1 MTVYSIVVTQTLA
14 SPLRYYLSMIIHAD
28 MDAFY
33 ASVEIRERPEL
44 RGRPVAVGGS
54 AEGRGVIAAASYAA
68 RKFGVRSAMPTR
80 AALRRCPDLV
90 LLPVHMSLYAGVS
103 RQIHAIFARYT
114 PLIEPLSLD
123 EAFLD
128 VGASKRLFGSA
139 AVIARRIKQEVHEE
153 LGLVVSMG
161 VAPNKFLAKIA
172 SDLDKPDGFVEVAAD
187 GVQAFLDP
195 LPVSRLWG
203 VGRVTG
209 ATLQKQAIHTIADLR
224 RQPQT
229 ALRRWFGEHGQQL
242 WHLAHGIDERPVVA
256 EHEIKSISHETTFAR
271 DIADPDALRAMLLDL
286 TEQVAWRLRR
296 HGKRGRTVQIK
307 LRFDDFRTVT
317 RAHSLREATDAT
329 QAIWHTVSRLL
340 DHELVQGIPPLRLL
354 GMGVSG
360 FDEGA
365 HSRHQSDLF
374 VDATAEDMDRVTD
387 DINTRFG
394 GKVLQRARSCHKNR

>member
-1 MTVYSIVVTQTLA
+1 
-14 SPLRYYLSMIIHAD
+14 MIIHAD

-44 RGRPVAVGGS
+44 RNRPVAVGGS

-68 RKFGVRSAMPTR
+68 RKFGVRSAMPTST
-80 AALRRCPDLV
+80 ALKRCPDLV
-90 LLPVHMSLYAGVS
+90 LLPVHMSLYAEAS

-128 VGASKRLFGSA
+128 VGASERLFGSA
-139 AVIARRIKQEVHEE
+139 VVIARRIKQEVHEE

-172 SDLDKPDGFVEVAAD
+172 SDLDKPDGFVEVAVD
-187 GVQAFLDP
+187 RVQAFLDP

-209 ATLQKQAIHTIADLR
+209 ATLQKQGIHTIADLR
-224 RQPQT
+224 RQPQA

-242 WHLAHGIDERPVVA
+242 WHLAHGIDKRPVVA
-256 EHEIKSISHETTFAR
+256 EHEAKSISHETTFAR
-271 DIADPDALRAMLLDL
+271 DIADPETLRAVLLGL

-296 HGKRGRTVQIK
+296 HGKCGRTVQLK

-317 RAHSLREATDAT
+317 RARSLRDATDAT
-329 QAIWHTVSRLL
+329 QIIWHTASRLL
-340 DHELVQGIPPLRLL
+340 DRELAQGIPPLRLL

-365 HSRHQSDLF
+365 DSRQSDLF
-374 VDATAEDMDRVTD
+374 ASAATEGEAVDRIAD

-394 GKVLQRARSCHKNR
+394 GKMLQRARSYHKGR

>member
-1 MTVYSIVVTQTLA
+1 
-14 SPLRYYLSMIIHAD
+14 MIIHAD

-68 RKFGVRSAMPTR
+68 RQHGVRSAMPTG
-80 AALRRCPDLV
+80 AALKRCPDLV
-90 LLPVHMSLYAGVS
+90 LLPVRLSLYAEVS
-103 RQIHAIFARYT
+103 RQIQAIFARYT

-128 VGASKRLFGSA
+128 VSASRRLFGPA
-139 AVIARRIKQEVHEE
+139 AVIARRIKHEVREE
-153 LGLVVSMG
+153 LGLVVSTG

-203 VGRVTG
+203 VGRVTEAALRKRG
-209 ATLQKQAIHTIADLR
+209 MHTIADLR
-224 RQPQT
+224 RQPEE
-229 ALRRWFGEHGQQL
+229 ALRRQFGEHGRQL
-242 WHLAHGIDERPVVA
+242 WRLAHGIDERPVVA
-256 EHEIKSISHETTFAR
+256 EHEAKSISHETTFAR
-271 DIADPDALRAMLLDL
+271 DIDDPDTLRAVLLDL

-296 HGKRGRTVQIK
+296 HGKRGRTVQLK
-307 LRFDDFRTVT
+307 LRYDDFRTVT

-329 QAIWHTVSRLL
+329 QAIWQTVSRLL
-340 DHELVQGIPPLRLL
+340 DRELAQGIPPLRLL

-360 FDEGA
+360 LDEGA
-365 HSRHQSDLF
+365 DSDRQGDLF
-374 VDATAEDMDRVTD
+374 ASTAAEGKAVDRVAD
-387 DINTRFG
+387 DINARFG
-394 GKVLQRARSCHKNR
+394 GKVLQRARACRQGRS

>member
-1 MTVYSIVVTQTLA
+1 
-14 SPLRYYLSMIIHAD
+14 MIIHAD

-44 RGRPVAVGGS
+44 CGRPVAVGGS
-54 AEGRGVIAAASYAA
+54 AGGRGVIAAASYAA

-80 AALRRCPDLV
+80 AALKHCPDLV

-128 VGASKRLFGSA
+128 VSASERLFGPA
-139 AVIARRIKQEVHEE
+139 AVIARRIKQEVREE

-172 SDLDKPDGFVEVAAD
+172 SDLDKPDGFVEVATGA
-187 GVQAFLDP
+187 VQAFLDP

-203 VGRVTG
+203 VGWVTG
-209 ATLQKQAIHTIADLR
+209 AALQKQGIQTIAELR

-242 WHLAHGIDERPVVA
+242 WQLAHGIDERPVVA
-256 EHEIKSISHETTFAR
+256 EHEAKSISHETTFAR
-271 DIADPDALRAMLLDL
+271 DVADPDTLRAVLLDL

-296 HGKRGRTVQIK
+296 HGKRGRSVRLK

-317 RAHSLREATDAT
+317 RAHSLRDASDAT
-329 QAIWHTVSRLL
+329 QVIWHTVLRLL
-340 DHELVQGIPPLRLL
+340 DRELAQGIPALRLL
-354 GMGVSG
+354 GVGVSG
-360 FDEGA
+360 FDDGA
-365 HSRHQSDLF
+365 DSRRQSDLF
-374 VDATAEDMDRVTD
+374 ASVVADQAVDRVAD
-387 DINTRFG
+387 DINARFG
-394 GKVLQRARSCHKNR
+394 GKVLQRARSYHRGR

>member
-1 MTVYSIVVTQTLA
+1 
-14 SPLRYYLSMIIHAD
+14 MIIHAD

-44 RGRPVAVGGS
+44 RNRPVAVGGS
-54 AEGRGVIAAASYAA
+54 AEGRGVIAAASYTA
-68 RKFGVRSAMPTR
+68 RKFGVRSAMPTST
-80 AALRRCPDLV
+80 ALKRCPDLV
-90 LLPVHMSLYAGVS
+90 LLPVHMSLYAEAS

-128 VGASKRLFGSA
+128 VGASERLFGSA
-139 AVIARRIKQEVHEE
+139 VIIARRIKQEVHEE
-153 LGLVVSMG
+153 LELVVSMG

-172 SDLDKPDGFVEVAAD
+172 SDLDKPDGFVEVAVD
-187 GVQAFLDP
+187 RVQAFLDP

-209 ATLQKQAIHTIADLR
+209 ATLQKQGIHTIADLR
-224 RQPQT
+224 RQPQA
-229 ALRRWFGEHGQQL
+229 ALRRWFGKHGQQL
-242 WHLAHGIDERPVVA
+242 WHLAHGIDKRPVVA
-256 EHEIKSISHETTFAR
+256 EHEAKSISHETTFAR
-271 DIADPDALRAMLLDL
+271 DIADPETLRAVLLGL

-296 HGKRGRTVQIK
+296 HGKCGRTVQLK

-317 RAHSLREATDAT
+317 RARSLRDATDAT
-329 QAIWHTVSRLL
+329 QIIWHTASRLL
-340 DHELVQGIPPLRLL
+340 DRELAQGIPPLRLL

-365 HSRHQSDLF
+365 DSRQSDLF
-374 VDATAEDMDRVTD
+374 ASAATEGEAVDRIAD

-394 GKVLQRARSCHKNR
+394 GKMLQRARSYHKGR

>member
-1 MTVYSIVVTQTLA
+1 
-14 SPLRYYLSMIIHAD
+14 MIIHAD

-44 RGRPVAVGGS
+44 CGQPVAVGGS
-54 AEGRGVIAAASYAA
+54 AEDRGVIAAASYAA

-80 AALRRCPDLV
+80 AALKRCPDLV

-139 AVIARRIKQEVHEE
+139 AVIARRIKQEVREE
-153 LGLVVSMG
+153 LELVVSMG

-187 GVQAFLDP
+187 AVQAFLDP

-209 ATLQKQAIHTIADLR
+209 AALQKQGIHTIAELR

-242 WHLAHGIDERPVVA
+242 WHLAHGIDERPVVT
-256 EHEIKSISHETTFAR
+256 EHEAKSISHETTFAR
-271 DIADPDALRAMLLDL
+271 DVTDPDTLRAVLLDL

-296 HGKRGRTVQIK
+296 HGKCGRTVQLK

-317 RAHSLREATDAT
+317 RTHSLRDATDAT
-329 QAIWHTVSRLL
+329 QIIWHTVSRLL
-340 DHELVQGIPPLRLL
+340 DRELAQDIPPLRLL

-360 FDEGA
+360 FDDGA
-365 HSRHQSDLF
+365 DSRRQSDLF
-374 VDATAEDMDRVTD
+374 AGAAADEAVDRVAD
-387 DINTRFG
+387 DINARFG
-394 GKVLQRARSCHKNR
+394 GKVLQRARSYHKSR

>member
-1 MTVYSIVVTQTLA
+1 
-14 SPLRYYLSMIIHAD
+14 MIIHAD

-44 RGRPVAVGGS
+44 RDRPVAVGGS

-68 RKFGVRSAMPTR
+68 RQYGVRSAMPTST
-80 AALRRCPDLV
+80 ALRRCPDLV

-103 RQIHAIFARYT
+103 RQIQAIFARYT

-128 VGASKRLFGSA
+128 VRASERLFGPA
-139 AVIARRIKQEVHEE
+139 AEIARRIKREVREE
-153 LGLVVSMG
+153 LGLVVSTG

-209 ATLQKQAIHTIADLR
+209 AALQKRGIRTIADLR
-224 RQPQT
+224 RQP
-229 ALRRWFGEHGQQL
+229 AEMLRRQFGEHGQQL
-242 WHLAHGIDERPVVA
+242 WRLAHGIDERPVVA
-256 EHEIKSISHETTFAR
+256 EHEAKSISHETTFAR
-271 DIADPDALRAMLLDL
+271 DIADPDILRAVLLDL

-296 HGKRGRTVQIK
+296 HGKRGRTVQLK

-317 RAHSLREATDAT
+317 RAHSLRDATDAT
-329 QAIWHTVSRLL
+329 QAIWQTVSQLL
-340 DHELVQGIPPLRLL
+340 DRELAQGIPPLRLL

-360 FDEGA
+360 FDEDADSG
-365 HSRHQSDLF
+365 RQGDLF
-374 VDATAEDMDRVTD
+374 AGAAAESEAVDRIAD
-387 DINTRFG
+387 DINARFG
-394 GKVLQRARSCHKNR
+394 GKVLQRARGCHKGR

>member
-1 MTVYSIVVTQTLA
+1 
-14 SPLRYYLSMIIHAD
+14 MIIHAD

-44 RGRPVAVGGS
+44 RNRPVAVGGS

-68 RKFGVRSAMPTR
+68 RKFGVRSAMPTST
-80 AALRRCPDLV
+80 ALKRCPDLV
-90 LLPVHMSLYAGVS
+90 LLPVHMSLYAEAS

-128 VGASKRLFGSA
+128 VGASERLFGSA
-139 AVIARRIKQEVHEE
+139 MVIARRIKQEVHEE
-153 LGLVVSMG
+153 LGLVISMG

-172 SDLDKPDGFVEVAAD
+172 SDLDKPDGFVEVVVD
-187 GVQAFLDP
+187 RVQAFLDP

-209 ATLQKQAIHTIADLR
+209 ATLQKQGIHTIADLR
-224 RQPQT
+224 RQPQ
-229 ALRRWFGEHGQQL
+229 AVLRRWFGEHGQQL
-242 WHLAHGIDERPVVA
+242 WRLAHGIDKRPVVA
-256 EHEIKSISHETTFAR
+256 EHEAKSISHETTFAR
-271 DIADPDALRAMLLDL
+271 DIADPETLRAVLLGL

-296 HGKRGRTVQIK
+296 HGKCGRTVQLK

-317 RAHSLREATDAT
+317 RARSLRDATDAT
-329 QAIWHTVSRLL
+329 QVIWHTASRLL
-340 DHELVQGIPPLRLL
+340 DRELAQGIPPLRLL

-360 FDEGA
+360 FDEGTD
-365 HSRHQSDLF
+365 SRQSDLF
-374 VDATAEDMDRVTD
+374 ASVATEGEAVDRIAD

-394 GKVLQRARSCHKNR
+394 GKMLQRARSYHKGR